1 MKAKKQYNLFN
12 KIRAA
17 LRDVYR
23 YSPMRKEAIKK
34 ASFKNELSGS
44 IYFNCP
50 VCLKGWP
57 IQMADVDHEPPLG
70 ALNYLNPPFNST
82 HDCLSEWANRLFYGN
97 VQVICKLCHKKKT
110 ASQRKKVAK

>member
-1 MKAKKQYNLFN
+1 MKKTKTYNVFN

-34 ASFKNELSGS
+34 ASIGKNPP
-44 IYFNCP
+44 IFNCP
-50 VCLKGWP
+50 LCGHVWP

-70 ALNYLNPPFNST
+70 PLTCWGVGPESVSQWGYQ
-82 HDCLSEWANRLFYGN
+82 LFHGN

-110 ASQRKKVAK
+110 ASQRKKVSK